1 MQVDGKRYGE
11 QLVTKAIKLKRLLSG
26 NERRCAVCDVRCARC
41 SQERRVWTGSG
52 SPNSNQN
59 DDQERTK
66 KVCAIEMIVMR
77 KENGG
82 YRWRRR
88 EIQVQGAFRQ

>member
-41 SQERRVWTGSG
+41 EVLTRATCVDGKWQSKQQPKR
-52 SPNSNQN
+52 
-59 DDQERTK
+59 
-66 KVCAIEMIVMR
+66 
-77 KENGG
+77 
-82 YRWRRR
+82 
-88 EIQVQGAFRQ
+88 